1 LKSYQI
7 RKRYIVTPKD
17 KAAAEFLNYDN
28 ATAIDLIELVLTE
41 GQFNALNYYSIFS
54 SLNEILGSN
63 IDDFEDELITDD
75 RQLEIGLS
83 YLRAISKGRNCQKS
97 NRKNNLFIRRSSIKK
112 NRCIL
117 LLLSIKTIKK
127 RYSLSF

>member
-1 LKSYQI
+1 M

-17 KAAAEFLNYDN
+17 KAAAELLNYDN

-41 GQFNALNYYSIFS
+41 GQFNALNCYSIFS

-83 YLRAISKGRNCQKS
+83 YLRAISVKDGIA
-97 NRKNNLFIRRSSIKK
+97 RKVIEKIIYLFEEA
-112 NRCIL
+112 
-117 LLLSIKTIKK
+117 LSRKTGV
-127 RYSLSF
+127 YFYF